1 MGKYRQV
8 LQRQV
13 GDRQWK
19 RDKPLQKGKYIYTN
33 YTNFNLTAGSKGPTE
48 GFFYNRGRGPIRFQ
62 VLNPFISYAMM
73 HDSLS
78 SERIKGARNSVA
90 RIRWNGDYHRLC
102 ALGITDENKLP
113 TASNFTWYG

>member
-13 GDRQWK
+13 GGRQWE
-19 RDKPLQKGKYIYTN
+19 RDKLSRRVNKYTRTIRI
-33 YTNFNLTAGSKGPTE
+33 LISWPAVRPDE
-48 GFFYNRGRGPIRFQ
+48 GFFYNRGRGPIRFE

-78 SERIKGARNSVA
+78 SEQIKGALNPVA
-90 RIRWNGDYHRLC
+90 RIRWNDDYTGC
-102 ALGITDENKLP
+102 AVGITKENKFP
-113 TASNFTWYG
+113 TVKNFT